1 MVKKVSG
8 SIFSGDLLVFLLILS
23 GFCGLSYEVLFSRAL
38 GNIVGDQM
46 AVSASILMTFL
57 LGIGIGTLYAH
68 RLWRYLWLIEGG
80 IGLCGI
86 AFALGSGQVDIWIY
100 SHLPMLGQGLGSSV
114 LICTVLLSLPSFLI
128 GCSLPLFAG
137 YLGQLKS
144 GNVFAKAYTLYN
156 FGAAIT
162 IIFIEFWCIRSIGLR
177 NSLIS
182 IALVNIAVSLVLRF
196 GFGRIRGSMPEVF
209 ETVRAERKDK
219 FALATVSVG
228 SAVFQLMMIKIAEC
242 LLGPYH
248 ETFALVLAV
257 ILFGI
262 AMGSAITGTF
272 RIGFKAILIANLL
285 GLCWF
290 LGSLGLVFYYYSV
303 LYPLAVESYLL
314 SVCLKLGALFLIMGV
329 PAISFGATIPALLPT
344 QKNVARESGELLFIS
359 SIANAFGFL
368 LMVFVLHRF
377 FDYGVIILIVGSL
390 TAMGLFIVSG
400 TGVRQI
406 AILTGFVLLFAGV
419 YGKFWNENLLYYGHT
434 TFYGK
439 EVLKKAQK
447 TTFFPEKFKGY
458 QDVFAINWVNGDPF
472 FFINGYISIGLSSPV
487 EKIVGAFSSI
497 FVHNTDKALI
507 LGTGSGATAGTV
519 SLIFDDI
526 DTVEINPVVIDNL
539 HRMAKINFD
548 IANNERVNIIND
560 DAIHYTKTCDK
571 RYSLIINTVTSPLY
585 FSSAKLYT
593 VDFLKNVR
601 KRLEPGGVY
610 VTWFDGRIGDRGLD
624 IILKTISESFDYC
637 AIGFVRSA
645 YFLLICSSEPIRARH
660 PMIIE
665 KNRILKDYFEKE
677 NNISPSLLAY
687 GLLSDQAFS
696 LIGDHTVSINTLDYT
711 SLEFEIA
718 RLRKRGMQKFMGRLA
733 NRMSVDNLQKALS
746 PEVSWNPLHLL
757 NHATRIAGDSM
768 ITFQW
773 TKLLKNNVEYY
784 QKALEID
791 PSTVVIRNNKGIALT
806 KQERLVVI
814 HNNMGIALIKQ
825 ARLDEAMAHFNMA
838 LKINPAKSEP
848 HYNKGYI
855 LKKQGK
861 PDEAARYF
869 SIALGINP
877 DYAEAHYHLG
887 LVMIEQNKLDL
898 AIKHFNEVL
907 RMNPKSAKTHNNL
920 GAALARKGRMQEA
933 IVHFQ
938 EAVRLKPDWEQAKKN
953 LILSLTPYHK
963 LN

>member
-1 MVKKVSG
+1 VVLPLRLAAARLIFGFIAIYQRLGRG
-8 SIFSGDLLVFLLILS
+8 S
-23 GFCGLSYEVLFSRAL
+23 
-38 GNIVGDQM
+38 
-46 AVSASILMTFL
+46 
-57 LGIGIGTLYAH
+57 
-68 RLWRYLWLIEGG
+68 
-80 IGLCGI
+80 
-86 AFALGSGQVDIWIY
+86 
-100 SHLPMLGQGLGSSV
+100 SSV

-162 IIFIEFWCIRSIGLR
+162 IIFIEFWCIRSIGLK

-182 IALVNIAVSLVLRF
+182 LALVNIAVSLVLRF
-196 GFGRIRGSMPEVF
+196 GFSWIRDSMPEVI
-209 ETVRAERKDK
+209 ETVRTERKDK
-219 FALATVSVG
+219 FALAIVSVG

-248 ETFALVLAV
+248 ETFALVLAI

-262 AMGSAITGTF
+262 ALGSAITGTF

-290 LGSLGLVFYYYSV
+290 LGSLWPVFYSYSV

-377 FDYGVIILIVGSL
+377 FDYGVIILIIGSL

-400 TGVRQI
+400 TGVRQV
-406 AILTGFVLLFAGV
+406 AILTGFVLLFAGA
-419 YGKFWNENLLYYGHT
+419 YGKFWDENLLYYGHT
-434 TFYGK
+434 KFHSK
-439 EVLKKAQK
+439 KALKKAQK

-458 QDVFAINWVNGDPF
+458 QDVFAINWVNNKPY
-472 FFINGYISIGLSSPV
+472 FFINGYVSIPLDSPA

-539 HRMAKINFD
+539 HRMAKFNFD
-548 IANNERVNIIND
+548 IENNERVKIIND
-560 DAIHYTKTCDK
+560 DAINYTKTCDK

-593 VDFLKNVR
+593 IDFLKDVR

-637 AIGFVRSA
+637 AIGSVRSA
-645 YFLLICSSEPIRARH
+645 YFLLICSSEPIRPRH

-665 KNRILKDYFEKE
+665 KNRILKDYFEE
-677 NNISPSLLAY
+677 NSISPSLLAY

-711 SLEFEIA
+711 SLEFEMA
-718 RLRKRGMQKFMGRLA
+718 RLRKRGMQKFMVRLA
-733 NRMSVDNLQKALS
+733 KGMSVDNLQKAIS
-746 PEVSWNPLHLL
+746 PEVSWNPMHLL
-757 NHATRIAGDSM
+757 DHATRIAGDSM

-773 TKLLKNNVEYY
+773 QRLLKNNIEYY

-791 PSTVVIRNNKGIALT
+791 PSNVVTRNNKKIAQA
-806 KQERLVVI
+806 KQDRLVII
-814 HNNMGIALIKQ
+814 HNNMGIALTKHG
-825 ARLDEAMAHFNMA
+825 RLDEALAQFNIA

-848 HYNKGYI
+848 NYNKGYI

-869 SIALGINP
+869 SIALLINP
-877 DYAEAHYHLG
+877 DYPEAHYHLG
-887 LVMIEQNKLDL
+887 LIMIEQNKLDL

-907 RMNPKSAKTHNNL
+907 RINPKSAKTHNHL
-920 GAALARKGRMQEA
+920 GTALARKGRRQEA
-933 IVHFQ
+933 IIHFQ
-938 EAVRLKPDWEQAKKN
+938 EAVRIKPDWEQAKKN
-953 LILSLTPYHK
+953 LILSLTPDHK
-963 LN
+963 LD